1 MEKIMDSQSDSKLP
15 PLNIFFWIMIIT
27 ATTLGETAGDLL
39 SMTMKV
45 GYAWSS
51 VILVTL
57 FAISLIIELASKN
70 KHRGLF
76 WTVIILTST
85 AGTTISDYITRT
97 LELGYTQGTLLLL
110 AILTIIFIIWRL
122 NTRSLSIE
130 TVKTVKIETLYWAAI
145 LFSSTLGTSLGDFL
159 ADDTGLSLGFGGG
172 TIVLAILL
180 IVIGLL
186 TLFTKT
192 SRVLLFWLAIIV
204 THPIGACMGDYLT
217 KPSAL
222 GFGPMSATIG
232 LVVLFTFVAST
243 IGNRDTN

>member
-1 MEKIMDSQSDSKLP
+1 
-15 PLNIFFWIMIIT
+15 MIVT

-51 VILVTL
+51 IILVAL
-57 FAISLIIELASKN
+57 FAISLVIQLSLKE
-70 KHRGLF
+70 KHRGLY

-97 LELGYTQGTLLLL
+97 LGLGYTQGTLLLL
-110 AILTIIFIIWRL
+110 ALLAIIFTIWRL
-122 NTRSLSIE
+122 STRTLSIE
-130 TVKTVKIETLYWAAI
+130 SVKSVRVETLYWAAI
-145 LFSSTLGTSLGDFL
+145 LFSSTLGTSLGDYL
-159 ADDTGLSLGFGGG
+159 ADDTGLNLGFGGG
-172 TIVLAILL
+172 TLVLAILL
-180 IVIGLL
+180 LILGIL
-186 TLFTKT
+186 TLTKV

-217 KPSAL
+217 KPTAL

-232 LVVLFTFVAST
+232 LIVLFVIVAST
-243 IGNRDTN
+243 IGKKDVA